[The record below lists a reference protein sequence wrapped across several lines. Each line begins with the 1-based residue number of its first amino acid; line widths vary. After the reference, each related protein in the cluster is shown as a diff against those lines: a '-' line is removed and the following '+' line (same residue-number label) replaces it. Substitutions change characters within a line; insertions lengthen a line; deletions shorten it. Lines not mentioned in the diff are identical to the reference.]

1 VENKVV
7 RMTYVKTEDQLVD
20 ILTNPL
26 PRERFE
32 KLRGM
37 LGIMHLEGEVLE
49 NVQVDDSE
57 HTERS

>member
-7 RMTYVKTEDQLVD
+7 RMTYVKTEDQLAD
-20 ILTNPL
+20 ILTKPL

-37 LGIMHLEGEVLE
+37 LGIMRLEGEVLGIG
-49 NVQVDDSE
+49 QADDA
-57 HTERS
+57 RKKI